1 LTTTQPVSAG
11 AEVAPAGTTAV
22 GEAGGPERDGG
33 RAHDPTALPRVS
45 LGYVAGFDG
54 LRALGLL
61 TILAYHHGYAAARGG
76 IFTVSMFF
84 TLSGF
89 LIASLALV
97 ERSRTGG
104 FSMRAF
110 WERRARRLLP
120 AAMVAVVLVVVLQ
133 AAAGVGS
140 GARFRGDLLGALGYV
155 ANWRLAYSGGDY
167 ASAFT
172 IEAPVQHFWSLAVE
186 EQFYLVFPLAFV
198 GLVAVFRGRWRRVG
212 AALGVGAALSFG
224 AAWVMASAYGNSGI
238 TYYATYTRASE
249 ILVGV
254 ALAFAVHTGPAR
266 RALAAPA
273 GVTAVRVAGIVGVI
287 GLGVLWHKVG
297 LLHPFVFHGG
307 TVANAAL
314 TSLVIVACVQAV
326 PGVAARLLGVWPLRN
341 LGKISYGVYL
351 YHWPLFL
358 WLDRERTGWSSGVLF
373 VVRVALV
380 IAVATVSY
388 HLVEVPFRKAGGGW
402 STRRLAGVLAL
413 PALAVV
419 AIVVAVPVREPE
431 MIDLAAMSTAE
442 GPLFLDPVV
451 PVAPAGAAVGVDAPP
466 AEPPR
471 VLLVGDS
478 VSWTMLGGLL
488 TWNEQNERQIHV
500 DSYRAIACTLAEAGT
515 VRSLG
520 KLEHPTRPCRD
531 FRRGLGPTLEA
542 LDYDA
547 IVVAMG
553 HKDLSDRQ
561 IDGGAWR
568 HFGDPVFD
576 GWWRDQADGLADIL
590 AAEQVPVLWATA
602 PVTYLV
608 RPEDPSR
615 GPEDFPD
622 NDRAR
627 VDRLNGILR
636 DVVAGHEDMSVVD
649 VEGWL
654 RSMPGGE
661 TDPDLRVDGVHWSV
675 SGSNALAEWLVPQV
689 FDAIDAE
696 AGRAASGAVGAGR
709 TPADRTGG

>member
-11 AEVAPAGTTAV
+11 AETAPAGAAPAE
-22 GEAGGPERDGG
+22 EAGAAARGG
-33 RAHDPTALPRVS
+33 GDHDPTALPRVS

-133 AAAGVGS
+133 AVAGVGS
-140 GARFRGDLLGALGYV
+140 GTRFRGDLLGALGYV

-167 ASAFT
+167 AAAFT

-186 EQFYLVFPLAFV
+186 EQFYLIFPLAFV
-198 GLVAVFRGRWRRVG
+198 GLLAAFRGRWRRVG
-212 AALGVGAALSFG
+212 AALAAGAALSFV
-224 AAWVMASAYGNSGI
+224 AAWVMASAHGNSGI

-254 ALAFAVHTGPAR
+254 ALAFAVHTRPAR

-273 GVTAVRVAGIVGVI
+273 GVAAVRVAGVVGVI
-287 GLGVLWHKVG
+287 GLGVLWHRVG
-297 LLHPFVFHGG
+297 LHNPLVFHGG
-307 TVANAAL
+307 TVLNAAL

-326 PGVAARLLGVWPLRN
+326 PGAAARGLGVWPLRN

-358 WLDRERTGWSSGVLF
+358 WLDQERTGLSDGVLF
-373 VVRVALV
+373 LVRVALV

-388 HLVEVPFRKAGGGW
+388 HLVEVPFRQAGGGW
-402 STRRLAGVLAL
+402 TTRRLAGVLAL

-419 AIVVAVPVREPE
+419 ALVVAVPVQEPE
-431 MIDLAAMSTAE
+431 VIDLAAMSTEE

-451 PVAPAGAAVGVDAPP
+451 PVAPADAAAGPAAAP
-466 AEPPR
+466 AEPAR

-478 VSWTMLGGLL
+478 VSWTMLGGLE
-488 TWNEQNERQIHV
+488 TWNRQNERQVHV
-500 DSYRAIACTLAEAGT
+500 DSYRAIGCTLAEAGT

-520 KLEHPTRPCRD
+520 KIEHPIQPCLD

-542 LDYDA
+542 RDYDA

-561 IDGGAWR
+561 IDGDAWR

-576 GWWRDQADGLADIL
+576 EWWRDQADELAGIL
-590 AAEQVPVLWATA
+590 AAEQVPVLWVTA

-615 GPEDFPD
+615 GPEDYRD
-622 NDRAR
+622 NDPAR
-627 VDRLNGILR
+627 VDRLNGMLR
-636 DVVAGHEDMSVVD
+636 DVVAGHEGMSVID
-649 VEGWL
+649 VHGWL
-654 RSMPGGE
+654 RGMPGGE

-675 SGSNALAEWLVPQV
+675 TGSNELADWLVPQV
-689 FDAIDAE
+689 FDAVDAE
-696 AGRAASGAVGAGR
+696 AGQAASGAVGAG
-709 TPADRTGG
+709 PAAGGQASG